1 MPDLISRDALK
12 QFPVR
17 RDHYDEENGNENFI
31 SGVESVLEYA
41 EQLPTVDAVPVVRC
55 KDCRYSRERHENEC
69 FYLAEGVLICTS
81 SEATDD
87 CWNAVWPDHFCSYGE
102 RRNDNAAD

>member
-1 MPDLISRDALK
+1 MPDLISREALK

-55 KDCRYSRERHENEC
+55 EECRYFRAANIPS
-69 FYLAEGVLICTS
+69 CTS
-81 SEATDD
+81 LYGIIDPGPDD
-87 CWNAVWPDHFCSYGE
+87 FCSYGE
-102 RRNDNAAD
+102 RRNDDAAG

>member
-41 EQLPTVDAVPVVRC
+41 EQLPTVDAVRVVRC
-55 KDCRYSRERHENEC
+55 KEYKWYVENGVCEWYSTN
-69 FYLAEGVLICTS
+69 ATKVLRL
-81 SEATDD
+81 DD
-87 CWNAVWPDHFCSYGE
+87 DFCSDGE
-102 RRNDNAAD
+102 RRADNEAD

>member
-1 MPDLISRDALK
+1 MPDLISREALK

-41 EQLPTVDAVPVVRC
+41 EQLPAVDAVPVVR
-55 KDCRYSRERHENEC
+55 RRQMERC
-69 FYLAEGVLICTS
+69 LRVF
-81 SEATDD
+81 
-87 CWNAVWPDHFCSYGE
+87 
-102 RRNDNAAD
+102 